1 MESDWSVA
9 AGADDP
15 VIETYWSDAASGLA
29 WIDLH
34 VDEELQRSRI
44 AALPE
49 AATLPVL
56 ARALALLNAQRSLL
70 MTTKCDRW
78 SMSDAELAELA
89 EALDASPAAYGFGS
103 YIDVLMVHAV
113 PMADFLLH
121 EEWARAAARR
131 CAALNI
137 PDGRV
142 EMVVR
147 PARKDGIWGFG
158 MSVYCYA
165 SGADE
170 AAAGTAWAEAL
181 EQTIPIVIAAA
192 EELFVSPEELGNG
205 DYPDRCEG

>member
-15 VIETYWSDAASGLA
+15 VIETHWSDAASGLA

-49 AATLPVL
+49 AAALPVL
-56 ARALALLNAQRSLL
+56 ARALALLNAPRGLV

-103 YIDVLMVHAV
+103 YIDVLMVHAI

-121 EEWARAAARR
+121 EEWARTAARR
-131 CAALNI
+131 CAALNVREA
-137 PDGRV
+137 RV

-147 PARKDGIWGFG
+147 PAHKNGIWGFG
-158 MSVYCYA
+158 VSVYCYA

-170 AAAGTAWAEAL
+170 AAAGIVWAEAL
-181 EQTIPIVIAAA
+181 EETIPVVIAAA
-192 EELFVSPEELGNG
+192 EESFASPEELGSG
-205 DYPDRCEG
+205 DYPDRCEE